1 MSMRAL
7 SVLWI
12 VASSAAISVGT
23 SAVITI
29 IIGDDLYTQSA
40 NAKLIVITGITGI
53 ATGITGLVTSYY
65 TPLIKT
71 SKKIK
76 RILSKAKMVEA
87 EDNYRDDIKRD
98 YFLERITANVNVVT
112 KDLIILENLVRKY
125 IDNCLPKNWQTVRYF
140 ADRSR
145 KQIEELEHEIVLD
158 FAQIVDLVH
167 SRSLIERS
175 RTNNLYFSLYLCY
188 EILRISPEYDEH
200 LLVNLRKDLSAH
212 IAQLDNMLVL
222 LEQEKEN
229 WEFTDQ

>member
-71 SKKIK
+71 SKKVK
-76 RILSKAKMVEA
+76 RILSNAKMVEA

-175 RTNNLYFSLYLCY
+175 RTYNLYFSLYLCY

-229 WEFTDQ
+229 

>member
-65 TPLIKT
+65 SPLIKT

-145 KQIEELEHEIVLD
+145 KQIEELEDEIVLD
-158 FAQIVDLVH
+158 FAEIVDLVH

-229 WEFTDQ
+229 

>member
-29 IIGDDLYTQSA
+29 IIGDDLYMQSA

-65 TPLIKT
+65 SPLIKT

-175 RTNNLYFSLYLCY
+175 RTYNLYFSLYLCY

-229 WEFTDQ
+229 

>member
-29 IIGDDLYTQSA
+29 IIGGDLYTQSA

-87 EDNYRDDIKRD
+87 EGNYRDDIKRD

-229 WEFTDQ
+229 

>member
-65 TPLIKT
+65 SPLIKT

-229 WEFTDQ
+229 

>member
-23 SAVITI
+23 SAVIMI

-158 FAQIVDLVH
+158 FAEIVDLVH

-229 WEFTDQ
+229 

>member
-158 FAQIVDLVH
+158 FAEIVDLVH

-175 RTNNLYFSLYLCY
+175 RTYNLYFSLYLCY

-229 WEFTDQ
+229 

>member
-29 IIGDDLYTQSA
+29 VIGDDLYTQSA
-40 NAKLIVITGITGI
+40 NVKLIVITGITGI
-53 ATGITGLVTSYY
+53 ATGIAGLVTSYY

-87 EDNYRDDIKRD
+87 EGNYRDDIKRD

-188 EILRISPEYDEH
+188 QILRISPEYDEH

-229 WEFTDQ
+229 

>member
-65 TPLIKT
+65 SPLIKT

-158 FAQIVDLVH
+158 FAEIVDLVH

-229 WEFTDQ
+229 

>member
-76 RILSKAKMVEA
+76 RFLSKAKMVEA
-87 EDNYRDDIKRD
+87 EGNYRDDIKRD

-229 WEFTDQ
+229 

>member
-98 YFLERITANVNVVT
+98 YFLERITANINVVT

-158 FAQIVDLVH
+158 FAEIVDLVH

-229 WEFTDQ
+229 

>member
-7 SVLWI
+7 SLLWI

-158 FAQIVDLVH
+158 FAEIVDLVH

-229 WEFTDQ
+229 

>member
-1 MSMRAL
+1 M
-7 SVLWI
+7 
-12 VASSAAISVGT
+12 ASSAAISVGT

-40 NAKLIVITGITGI
+40 NPKLIVITGITGI

-112 KDLIILENLVRKY
+112 KNLIILENLVRKY

-175 RTNNLYFSLYLCY
+175 RTYNLYFSLYLCY

-229 WEFTDQ
+229 

>member
-158 FAQIVDLVH
+158 FAEIVDLVH

-229 WEFTDQ
+229 

>member
-7 SVLWI
+7 SMLWI

-29 IIGDDLYTQSA
+29 ILGNDLYTQSA

-53 ATGITGLVTSYY
+53 TMGIIGLVTSYY
-65 TPLIKT
+65 NPLIKT
-71 SKKIK
+71 RKKIK
-76 RILSKAKMVEA
+76 RILSKAKMIEA
-87 EDNYRDDIKRD
+87 EGNYRDNVKRD
-98 YFLERITANVNVVT
+98 YFLERITTNVNVVI
-112 KDLIILENLVRKY
+112 KDLVILENLVRKY
-125 IDNCLPKNWQTVRYF
+125 IDNCLSKDWQTVRYF
-140 ADRSR
+140 ADRSGR
-145 KQIEELEHEIVLD
+145 QIEELEHEIILD
-158 FAQIVDLVH
+158 FAQIIDLVH

-175 RTNNLYFSLYLCY
+175 RTNNLYHSLYLCY

-200 LLVNLRKDLSAH
+200 LLIALRKELSVH

-229 WEFTDQ
+229 

>member
-29 IIGDDLYTQSA
+29 IIGDDLYMQSA

-229 WEFTDQ
+229 

>member
-7 SVLWI
+7 SMLWI

-29 IIGDDLYTQSA
+29 ILGNDLYTQSA

-53 ATGITGLVTSYY
+53 AMGIIGLVTSYY
-65 TPLIKT
+65 NPLIKT
-71 SKKIK
+71 RKKIK
-76 RILSKAKMVEA
+76 RILSKAKMIEA
-87 EDNYRDDIKRD
+87 EGNYRDDIKRD
-98 YFLERITANVNVVT
+98 YLERITANVNVVA
-112 KDLIILENLVRKY
+112 KDLIILEKFVGKYY
-125 IDNCLPKNWQTVRYF
+125 IDNCLPTNWQTVRYF

-188 EILRISPEYDEH
+188 EILRISPECDEH

-229 WEFTDQ
+229 

>member
-1 MSMRAL
+1 MRAL

-65 TPLIKT
+65 SPLIKT

-158 FAQIVDLVH
+158 FAEIVDLVH

-229 WEFTDQ
+229 

>member
-1 MSMRAL
+1 MMSMRAL

-29 IIGDDLYTQSA
+29 IIGDDLYMQSA

-98 YFLERITANVNVVT
+98 YFLERITANINVVT

-158 FAQIVDLVH
+158 FAEIVDLVH

-229 WEFTDQ
+229 

>member
-158 FAQIVDLVH
+158 FAEIVDLVH

-175 RTNNLYFSLYLCY
+175 RTNYLYFSLYLCY

-229 WEFTDQ
+229 

>member
-7 SVLWI
+7 LVLWI

-29 IIGDDLYTQSA
+29 IIGDDLYMQSA

-158 FAQIVDLVH
+158 FAEIVDLVH

-229 WEFTDQ
+229 

>member
-7 SVLWI
+7 SMLWI

-29 IIGDDLYTQSA
+29 ILGNDLYTQSA

-53 ATGITGLVTSYY
+53 TMGIIGLVTSYY
-65 TPLIKT
+65 NPLIKT
-71 SKKIK
+71 RKKIK
-76 RILSKAKMVEA
+76 RILSNAKMIEA
-87 EDNYRDDIKRD
+87 EGNYRDNVKRD
-98 YFLERITANVNVVT
+98 YFLEHITANIKVVI
-112 KDLIILENLVRKY
+112 KDLVILENLVREY
-125 IDNCLPKNWQTVRYF
+125 IDNCLSKDWQTVRYF
-140 ADRSR
+140 ADRSGR
-145 KQIEELEHEIVLD
+145 QIEELEHEIVLD
-158 FAQIVDLVH
+158 FAQIIDLVH

-175 RTNNLYFSLYLCY
+175 RTNNLYHGLYLCY

-200 LLVNLRKDLSAH
+200 LLIDLRKELSVH

-229 WEFTDQ
+229 

>member
-1 MSMRAL
+1 MSMCAL
-7 SVLWI
+7 SVLLM

-29 IIGDDLYTQSA
+29 ILGNDLYTQAS
-40 NAKLIVITGITGI
+40 NAKLIIAAGLTGI
-53 ATGITGLVTSYY
+53 AMGIIGLITSYY
-65 TPLIKT
+65 NPLIKT

-76 RILSKAKMVEA
+76 RILSKAKIIEA
-87 EDNYRDDIKRD
+87 EGNYRDAIKRD
-98 YFLERITANVNVVT
+98 YFLERITANVHVVT

-167 SRSLIERS
+167 SRNLIERS
-175 RTNNLYFSLYLCY
+175 STNNLYYSLYLCR
-188 EILRISPEYDEH
+188 EILRINPEDDEH
-200 LLVNLRKDLSAH
+200 LLIDLRKDLSVH

-222 LEQEKEN
+222 LDLEKEN
-229 WEFTDQ
+229 

>member
-87 EDNYRDDIKRD
+87 EGNYRDDIKRD

-158 FAQIVDLVH
+158 FAEIVDLVH

-229 WEFTDQ
+229 

>member
-7 SVLWI
+7 SLLWI

-53 ATGITGLVTSYY
+53 AMGITGLVTSYY

-71 SKKIK
+71 SKKVK
-76 RILSKAKMVEA
+76 RILSNAKMVEA

-175 RTNNLYFSLYLCY
+175 RTYNLYFSLYLCY

-229 WEFTDQ
+229 

>member
-1 MSMRAL
+1 MRAL
-7 SVLWI
+7 SLVWI
-12 VASSAAISVGT
+12 VGSSAAISVGT
-23 SAVITI
+23 SAIIMI

-76 RILSKAKMVEA
+76 RILSKAKIIEA
-87 EDNYRDDIKRD
+87 EGNYRDAIKRD
-98 YFLERITANVNVVT
+98 YFLERITANVHVVT

-125 IDNCLPKNWQTVRYF
+125 IDNCLPNDWQTVRYF

-145 KQIEELEHEIVLD
+145 KRIEELEQVIVLD

-167 SRSLIERS
+167 SRSLIERT

-188 EILRISPEYDEH
+188 EILRIGSEYDAH

>member
-7 SVLWI
+7 SVLLM

-29 IIGDDLYTQSA
+29 IIGDDLYMQSA

-98 YFLERITANVNVVT
+98 YFLERITANINVVT

-158 FAQIVDLVH
+158 FAEIVDLVH

-229 WEFTDQ
+229 

>member
-23 SAVITI
+23 SAVIMI

-229 WEFTDQ
+229 

>member
-29 IIGDDLYTQSA
+29 IIGDDLYMQSA

-175 RTNNLYFSLYLCY
+175 RTYNLYFSLYLCY

-229 WEFTDQ
+229 

>member
-1 MSMRAL
+1 MRAL

-40 NAKLIVITGITGI
+40 NPKLIVITGITGI

-98 YFLERITANVNVVT
+98 YFLERITANVNVVI

-175 RTNNLYFSLYLCY
+175 RTYNLYFSLYLCY

-229 WEFTDQ
+229 

>member
-98 YFLERITANVNVVT
+98 YFLERITANINVVT

-158 FAQIVDLVH
+158 FAEIVDLVH

-175 RTNNLYFSLYLCY
+175 RTYNLYFSLYLCY

-229 WEFTDQ
+229 

>member
-229 WEFTDQ
+229 

>member
-71 SKKIK
+71 SKKVK
-76 RILSKAKMVEA
+76 RILSNAKMVEA

-158 FAQIVDLVH
+158 FAEIVDLVH

-229 WEFTDQ
+229 